1 MTTTSTVP
9 SAQGTCDPGVEALI
23 QESLAHP
30 AVRHPFLTRFA
41 SGTFADPANALRT
54 YAVEYSGY
62 AAWFP
67 RYLKAVISRLESPA
81 HRELLAHNLEEEQ
94 GHLGADD
101 CEELRKAGID
111 PATVQG
117 VPHPALF
124 RRFCDSLGIEPRE
137 LAQPCP
143 AARRWRE
150 RFESFLRRATPAQAV
165 GALGLGTEHIVRPV
179 YEQLIKGI
187 LGMGTLRRDEFVF
200 FELHCLV
207 DDQHQQ
213 DLLEIA
219 QSLADQPGGLAELR
233 HGMLTALKLRCDFWD
248 DLYSRILDNQLANPA

>member
-1 MTTTSTVP
+1 MTTISTAP
-9 SAQGTCDPGVEALI
+9 ATEIQRPDGVHALV

-30 AVRHPFLTRFA
+30 AVHHPFLTRFA
-41 SGTFADPANALRT
+41 RSAFRDPDAVLRT

-67 RYLKAVISRLESPA
+67 RYLKAVISRLESEE
-81 HRELLAHNLEEEQ
+81 HRHLLAHNLDEEQ
-94 GHLGADD
+94 GHLGEDD

-111 PATVQG
+111 PRTVQG
-117 VPHPALF
+117 VPHPTLF
-124 RRFCDSLGIEPRE
+124 RRFCDSMGIAPRE
-137 LAQPCP
+137 LRNPSP

-150 RFESFLRRATPAQAV
+150 RFEAFLRQATPAQAV

-179 YEQLIKGI
+179 YEQLIEGI
-187 LGMGTLRRDEFVF
+187 LAIGKLRRHEFVF

-219 QSLADQPGGLAELR
+219 QDLAEAPGGLAELR
-233 HGMLTALKLRCDFWD
+233 HGMLTALQLRCEFWD
-248 DLYSRILDNQLANPA
+248 DLYNQVTAGEQEVKA

>member
-1 MTTTSTVP
+1 MQPLV
-9 SAQGTCDPGVEALI
+9 

-30 AVRHPFLTRFA
+30 AVHHPFLTRFA
-41 SGTFADPANALRT
+41 RGDFRDPNAALRT

-67 RYLKAVISRLESPA
+67 RYLKAVIASLDNEH

-94 GHLGADD
+94 GHLGEDD
-101 CEELRKAGID
+101 CQELRKVGIN
-111 PATVQG
+111 PQTVQG
-117 VPHPALF
+117 VPHPKLF
-124 RRFCDSLGIEPRE
+124 RRFCDGMGISADE
-137 LAQPCP
+137 LQTPTR

-150 RFESFLRRATPAQAV
+150 RFEAFLRRATPAQAV
-165 GALGLGTEHIVRPV
+165 GALGLGTEHIVRPI
-179 YEQLIKGI
+179 YEQLITGI
-187 LGMGTLRRDEFVF
+187 LAIGKLRRQEFVF

-219 QSLADQPGGLAELR
+219 QDLAQKPGGVTELR
-233 HGMLTALKLRCDFWD
+233 QGMLTALELRREFWD
-248 DLYSRILDNQLANPA
+248 DLYNVILDNQLANPA

>member
-1 MTTTSTVP
+1 MTTISTAP
-9 SAQGTCDPGVEALI
+9 ATDLQRPEGVEALV

-30 AVRHPFLTRFA
+30 AVHHPFLTRF
-41 SGTFADPANALRT
+41 SRCEFRDPVAALRT

-67 RYLKAVISRLESPA
+67 RYLKAVISRLESEE
-81 HRELLAHNLEEEQ
+81 HRHLLAHNLEEEQ
-94 GHLGADD
+94 GHLGEDECD
-101 CEELRKAGID
+101 ELRKVGID
-111 PATVQG
+111 PRTVQG
-117 VPHPALF
+117 VPHPKLF
-124 RRFCDSLGIEPRE
+124 RRFCDAMGIADRE
-137 LAQPCP
+137 LQQPRP

-150 RFESFLRRATPAQAV
+150 RFENFLRRATPAQAV

-179 YEQLIKGI
+179 YEQLIEGI
-187 LGMGTLRRDEFVF
+187 LSMGKLRRHEFVF

-219 QSLADQPGGLAELR
+219 RDLAQAPGGFAELR
-233 HGMLTALKLRCDFWD
+233 SGMLTALQLRCEFWD
-248 DLYSRILDNQLANPA
+248 DLYRTILGDETEVRA